1 MVTTSRSVSLDV
13 VGRDGARG
21 ELIHLTGSLQMVARA
36 VMVEPPSGDPVGS
49 AILAQVDLRFDAAR
63 VRGVSLKTGA
73 RYWAEGVHHFRHQ
86 SLEFSAPFH
95 LLCCFELVGDAPA
108 DPQPIRLRLSVHFNV
123 TVPADGRVMV
133 TAAEVEPEL
142 KPCPSSR
149 SSPRRCK
156 RRPPGDLMPEG

>member
-1 MVTTSRSVSLDV
+1 MVTTSRSVSLDA
-13 VGRDGARG
+13 VGRDGKD
-21 ELIHLTGSLQMVARA
+21 LIHLTGSLQMVARA
-36 VMVEPPSGDPVGS
+36 VMVEPSSGDPVCA
-49 AILAQVDLRFDAAR
+49 AIPAQVDLRFDAAR

-86 SLEFSAPFH
+86 STEFSAPSH
-95 LLCCFELVGDAPA
+95 LVCCFALVGGAPDA
-108 DPQPIRLRLSVHFNV
+108 PQPIHLRLCVHFHV

-142 KPCPSSR
+142 KPCPSCR